1 MNIII
6 IEDEMPSAR
15 LLKRKVENMGYTV
28 TALLHSVEDAKAWL
42 LSNPEP
48 ELIFLDIQLS
58 DGLSFEIF
66 EEVNVQSAIIFTT
79 AYDEFVLRAFKM
91 NSIDYLL
98 KPIIEEELKFAFDKF
113 LKLQHSK
120 EAVDMNEIRSLLKLT
135 KKESYKERFTIKIG
149 QTIKVIDIQD
159 IACIY
164 SEHKGTY
171 LWTRQGNNYLLD
183 ITLDKV
189 EKMIDPNRF
198 FRISRSHI
206 IQIDSIKEIAVHSN
220 SRLRIY
226 LQPDPDQEMIVS
238 RERVSDFKSWLE
250 K

>member
-15 LLKRKVENMGYTV
+15 LLKRKVENMGYAV
-28 TALLHSVEDAKAWL
+28 TALLHSVEEAKAWL

-66 EEVNVQSAIIFTT
+66 EEVTVQSAIIFTT

-98 KPIIEEELKFAFDKF
+98 KPIIEEELKFAFEKF
-113 LKLQHSK
+113 LKLQRSS
-120 EAVDMNEIRSLLKLT
+120 ETVDLNEIRSLLKLT

-189 EKMIDPNRF
+189 EKLIDPNRF

-206 IQIDSIKEIAVHSN
+206 IQIDSIREIAVHSN

-238 RERVSDFKSWLE
+238 RERVSDFKTWLE